1 MLISRSQGEQKLPF
15 DLEPNRTLRKINNP
29 QNPAN
34 VADGIKHQHPPQ
46 VDAQNQVIL
55 ETRGMML

>member
-1 MLISRSQGEQKLPF
+1 MLSSRSQGEPKLPIY
-15 DLEPNRTLRKINNP
+15 LKLNCTLQKINNP